1 MNLTKYSAAKK
12 ALAEAQR
19 VDEVKDIRDKAMAMR
34 AYAMQAKDRVL
45 IDHATEIRLRAERR
59 AGELLRDMEK
69 NKGARGEGRPKI
81 GGNSKRPPKDAP
93 PKLSDLNINK
103 SQSSRWQKLAT
114 MSEKDFEEARS
125 PVSSR
130 KHATPLIARSSRKR
144 SQSRS
149 QSNPPRETR
158 PTWWGLVCAKS
169 NRLVRRLIEG
179 APSRKRSPRSTELVL
194 SWTLTR

>member
-69 NKGARGEGRPKI
+69 NKGALARVKQKACDAVDRAQQPKTKPKSKPKQPAKRDAADVVGACVCEVESISKTADRGCTEQDAIRTASSGACPLLWPSFVTAKPGR
-81 GGNSKRPPKDAP
+81 DE
-93 PKLSDLNINK
+93 
-103 SQSSRWQKLAT
+103 T
-114 MSEKDFEEARS
+114 
-125 PVSSR
+125 VSCSVG
-130 KHATPLIARSSRKR
+130 AGRSSQNGCRE
-144 SQSRS
+144 
-149 QSNPPRETR
+149 PRW
-158 PTWWGLVCAKS
+158 PV
-169 NRLVRRLIEG
+169 
-179 APSRKRSPRSTELVL
+179 
-194 SWTLTR
+194 